1 LSYKTYWYSIQRTDL
16 ARLIILHPQ
25 RGIYADLDVY
35 PCETNVEELILT
47 DGSFII
53 GRSSEDICSI
63 NHFLIHEK
71 HSDII
76 NSILHEFLQKK
87 SIFKQISILPYFEI
101 VSTGSI
107 FSNNLILK
115 KNFFNKF

>member
-1 LSYKTYWYSIQRTDL
+1 MSYKTYWYSIQRTDL

-71 HSDII
+71 HSNII
-76 NSILHEFLQKK
+76 NSILHE
-87 SIFKQISILPYFEI
+87 S
-101 VSTGSI
+101 
-107 FSNNLILK
+107 LK
-115 KNFFNKF
+115 KNRFSNKFLFFLISRLFQQDRFSQTTLF